1 MHAAPVSLPKR
12 VTLEGSPLNFSMLSA
27 TQLKAAIW
35 SKSAKLL
42 TTPPLPPPYVFKNPE
57 IKNMILVI
65 SFVKVFEEYV
75 PWMFKSFVVC
85 VHQGLANKTCL
96 ERPILLSPNRV
107 E

>member
-57 IKNMILVI
+57 IKMIL
-65 SFVKVFEEYV
+65 FLDKT
-75 PWMFKSFVVC
+75 K
-85 VHQGLANKTCL
+85 NKL
-96 ERPILLSPNRV
+96 SKILNQIHSYIT
-107 E
+107 